1 MEREIS
7 QPDIPRPKLHGTENH
22 AALFA
27 TRQSWVRH
35 VAPQLGI
42 DEHKQILGETLHKIV
57 GDDSNLFTWASDVY
71 FPAEVA
77 KDAKTGLGIRLVN
90 EISTPEIISE
100 PDSADSPQAEPT
112 PAPEIIPAPEIT
124 PPIPPEQSSDVE
136 SSVLDLPAPTD
147 GGEQIGTTP
156 TPAPIPETTP
166 PIPSEPTPEIVPT
179 PAPEPITASSGTPPE
194 AVAPT
199 PAPDTIPESTL

>member
-1 MEREIS
+1 VLGKDTTGFTIL
-7 QPDIPRPKLHGTENH
+7 INKK
-22 AALFA
+22 
-27 TRQSWVRH
+27 
-35 VAPQLGI
+35 APQNIRFSWIALG
-42 DEHKQILGETLHKIV
+42 V
-57 GDDSNLFTWASDVY
+57 
-71 FPAEVA
+71 
-77 KDAKTGLGIRLVN
+77 KDAKIFESLGGGL

>member
-1 MEREIS
+1 VEREIS

-90 EISTPEIISE
+90 EISTPEI
-100 PDSADSPQAEPT
+100 PDYIKEKLKRTKDRVLAIDWTKREDFNFAGNIWYETRDWVEQEIAEDEKLT
-112 PAPEIIPAPEIT
+112 EASVYANSNSKALNHYWRIFIYGFD
-124 PPIPPEQSSDVE
+124 PIEKR
-136 SSVLDLPAPTD
+136 
-147 GGEQIGTTP
+147 G
-156 TPAPIPETTP
+156 
-166 PIPSEPTPEIVPT
+166 
-179 PAPEPITASSGTPPE
+179 
-194 AVAPT
+194 
-199 PAPDTIPESTL
+199 